1 MDDWSLNWTCLGG
14 LHPVIS
20 NDNCLYP
27 VVPTLRMFGGIAAAL
42 SIDSDLVPPD
52 VFARIMKKLV
62 LESPLN
68 SIVYFRSNPNAWTPG
83 AGMMLFTM
91 MIDEFKVAP
100 LYFRETRRRNIED
113 INAIQLLRDGTDPH
127 QWPGY
132 NPLVLTNTGA
142 LRLIHARESA
152 PNWAQPA
159 WERELH
165 TSTWQTELTEL
176 LALRATYVLHW
187 VTPSGEYPLVTHSE
201 PPSEQGHIPNAVEPL
216 PPPPTHHTTKQ
227 I

>member
-42 SIDSDLVPPD
+42 SIDSDLVPPE

-83 AGMMLFTM
+83 AGMMLFAM
-91 MIDEFKVAP
+91 LVDEFKAAP
-100 LYFRETRRRNIED
+100 VYFRETQRRNLED
-113 INAIQLLRDGTDPH
+113 INAIQLLRHGTDPP
-127 QWPGY
+127 QWPAHT
-132 NPLVLTNTGA
+132 PPVLINTSL
-142 LRLIHARESA
+142 LRLMRQMA
-152 PNWAQPA
+152 N
-159 WERELH
+159 
-165 TSTWQTELTEL
+165 
-176 LALRATYVLHW
+176 
-187 VTPSGEYPLVTHSE
+187 
-201 PPSEQGHIPNAVEPL
+201 L
-216 PPPPTHHTTKQ
+216 PP
-227 I
+227 